1 MFAIIRFSH
10 RPTAIQL
17 KHLYISYGTSNP
29 TTVGMTTDVL
39 VLLLKGTTSLIVE
52 SIQRYVI
59 YDDLSELLHF
69 LNIKHNSNDDVV
81 SYQMSTVFEERFA
94 NGL

>member
-10 RPTAIQL
+10 RFTAIQL

-69 LNIKHNSNDDVV
+69 LNTKHNSNDDVV
-81 SYQMSTVFEERFA
+81 SYQMSTVFQERFA